1 MRAEFYGCALQ
12 RTGKS
17 ARQTSGGKPVYYFSK
32 YRVLRGNNAPR
43 CAGGIRT
50 GRGRRN
56 FDSAGRY
63 DDWRPVA
70 RRRRGPTT
78 SLQTSVAAAKPRQH
92 EVRECLSQGEG
103 EGERD
108 TLCTRTLPTGRRAR
122 RRGTDD
128 ASALGCEGY
137 PATTHYF
144 TKKKR
149 RSGGNNMTDGTPSG
163 GRGAAAMMSPV
174 PQLQVYLT
182 SHCCRSAMVSLP
194 SSPPLDPR
202 PTAPASN
209 PAARGS
215 APG

>member
-1 MRAEFYGCALQ
+1 MSGRNQNRPRAAQL
-12 RTGKS
+12 RLRRPLRRK
-17 ARQTSGGKPVYYFSK
+17 ASGRAV
-32 YRVLRGNNAPR
+32 AP
-43 CAGGIRT
+43 
-50 GRGRRN
+50 
-56 FDSAGRY
+56 
-63 DDWRPVA
+63 
-70 RRRRGPTT
+70 GPTT
-78 SLQTSVAAAKPRQH
+78 RLRTSSSSATKQH
-92 EVRECLSQGEG
+92 EVRGCLSQRGG

-202 PTAPASN
+202 PTAPASG
-209 PAARGS
+209 PAAPGS

>member
-1 MRAEFYGCALQ
+1 MSGRNQKRPRAAQVRL
-12 RTGKS
+12 RRPLR
-17 ARQTSGGKPVYYFSK
+17 RQASGRAV
-32 YRVLRGNNAPR
+32 AP
-43 CAGGIRT
+43 
-50 GRGRRN
+50 
-56 FDSAGRY
+56 
-63 DDWRPVA
+63 
-70 RRRRGPTT
+70 GPTT
-78 SLQTSVAAAKPRQH
+78 RLRTSAVAATQQRN
-92 EVRECLSQGEG
+92 VRGCLSQGERRGG
-103 EGERD
+103 ED
-108 TLCTRTLPTGRRAR
+108 TLCTHGDVTGRHAR
-122 RRGTDD
+122 DRGKATTP
-128 ASALGCEGY
+128 ALLVVKDT
-137 PATTHYF
+137 PRTHYF

-209 PAARGS
+209 PAAPGS